1 MKGLTWGCIM
11 LPATRDKHVV
21 KYRARSGAEQFKPS
35 LELAMSMDCG
45 LQGFCLA
52 CGSIEDGVEP
62 DAAKDAC
69 PNCGAYKLY
78 GASELILMGLIFH
91 ADHA

>member
-1 MKGLTWGCIM
+1 M
-11 LPATRDKHVV
+11 LPAMRDKHVV

-35 LELAMSMDCG
+35 LELAMSMDCD

-52 CGSIEDGVEP
+52 CGDVTDGVDP

-78 GASELILMGLIFH
+78 GASELILRGLTFH
-91 ADHA
+91 AD